1 MPLHPECKAFLDQ
14 LAAAG
19 GRPVQDLSPDE
30 ARQRVFPPDLAGP
43 EQRVYRVEDRQIPL
57 PHATIAVRRYTPS
70 AGGSLPALI
79 YFHGGGFVLGNLD
92 TADRT
97 CRALANASGCVV
109 VSVDYRLAPEHPFPG
124 PIEDAYGVTR
134 YIAEHA
140 DAFGIDSD
148 AIGVGGDSA
157 GANLAA
163 VTTLRARDGGGPRL
177 AFQLLVYPWIDLAD
191 DSPSIREYGDDHFLT
206 ADAMNYF
213 TRHYL
218 RGADP
223 KHPHVSPLRAGS
235 LAGLPPAFVITAE
248 CDPLRDQGE
257 HYAAALRAAGVVVE
271 QKRYEG
277 MIHPFVS
284 LAGIIGGA
292 RTAIADAA
300 AAMRAGL
307 AAPVSRTVS

>member
-1 MPLHPECKAFLDQ
+1 MAIHPECKAFLDQ

-19 GRPVQDLSPDE
+19 GSPLQDLSPEE
-30 ARQRVFPPDLAGP
+30 ARARVFPPELAGP
-43 EQRVYRVEDRQIPL
+43 EQPMHRVEDRQIRL
-57 PHATIAVRRYTPS
+57 PHATIAVRVYTPV

-92 TADRT
+92 TTDRT

-134 YIAEHA
+134 YVAEHA
-140 DAFGIDSD
+140 DEFGVDGD

-163 VTTLRARDGGGPRL
+163 VTTQRARDGGGPRL

-191 DSPSIREYGDDHFLT
+191 DSPSIREYGDNHFLT
-206 ADAMNYF
+206 VAAMDYF

-223 KHPHVSPLRAGS
+223 RHPHVSPLRAGS
-235 LAGLPPAFVITAE
+235 LANLPPALVITAE

-257 HYAAALRAAGVVVE
+257 TYAAKLREAGVAVE

-277 MIHPFVS
+277 MIHPFFS
-284 LAGIIGGA
+284 LAGIIGGGRA
-292 RTAIADAA
+292 AIADAG

-307 AAPVSRTVS
+307 AEPVRGGR